1 MINIYRQLY
10 LQARFFIIASTI
22 VIIFALSFIIGW
34 LFPIGQSLLL
44 LLFIVTLADS
54 FLLLSKKQVLFAERK
69 VQSIISLDDENKI
82 VIRIKNLSGLNL
94 NITIYDDLPYQ
105 LQKRDFVIRSSLK
118 KDEEK
123 LFEYFIVPK
132 IRGEYIFG
140 NIINLVSSS
149 LGFVSRKIKFEQKTA
164 VHVYPSVIQ
173 MKKFELKSPQRIS
186 QNEGIKKIRRIGH
199 TYEFEHIK
207 EYVTGDDSR
216 TINWKASSRRATLM
230 VNQYEDEQSQQ
241 IYSIIDKSRIM
252 RMTFNDLT
260 LLDYSINTSLILSNL
275 ILQKHDKAGLIT
287 FSDKIGT
294 IITAEKSKQQ
304 LKKIFEAL
312 YNEKEN
318 FLEADYELLYHI
330 IRKVIKN
337 KSLIFLYTN
346 FESIQAFERLL
357 PILRQISKS
366 HSLVVMFFENEEI
379 NDLSKKP
386 ASSLFDIYNQTV
398 VRKYLFDK
406 NQIKTEL
413 NNHGIYCIKSVPREL
428 YVHTINKYLEL
439 KSRGLT

>member
-1 MINIYRQLY
+1 MISIYRQLY
-10 LQARFFIIASTI
+10 LQTRFFIMASAV
-22 VIIFALSFIIGW
+22 VIIFALSFVIHW

-44 LLFIVTLADS
+44 LLFIVALADS
-54 FLLLSKKQVLFAERK
+54 FLLLSRKQIMYAERT
-69 VQSIISLDDENKI
+69 VQAIISLYDENK
-82 VIRIKNLSGLNL
+82 VLIRIKNLSGLNL

-105 LQKRDFVIRSSLK
+105 LQKRDFVIHSSLK

-132 IRGEYIFG
+132 RRGEYVFG
-140 NIINLVSSS
+140 NIIILVSSS
-149 LGFVSRKIKFEQKTA
+149 LGFASRKIEFYQKTA

-173 MKKFELKSPQRIS
+173 MKKFELKSPLLAA

-207 EYVTGDDSR
+207 EYVMGDDSR
-216 TINWKASSRRATLM
+216 TINWKASGRRATLM

-260 LLDYSINTSLILSNL
+260 LLDYSINTSLVLSNL

-346 FESIQAFERLL
+346 FESIQAFERIL
-357 PILRQISKS
+357 PILRQISKL
-366 HSLVVMFFENEEI
+366 HLLVVIFFENEEV
-379 NDLSKKP
+379 NELGKKA
-386 ASSLFDIYNQTV
+386 ASSLLDIYNQTV

-413 NNHGIYCIKSVPREL
+413 INHGIHCFKSVPREL
-428 YVHTINKYLEL
+428 SVHTINKYLEL

>member
-1 MINIYRQLY
+1 MISIYRQLY
-10 LQARFFIIASTI
+10 LQTRFFIMASAV
-22 VIIFALSFIIGW
+22 VIIFALSFVIHW

-44 LLFIVTLADS
+44 VLFIVALADS
-54 FLLLSKKQVLFAERK
+54 FLLLSRKQIMYAERT
-69 VQSIISLDDENKI
+69 VQAIISLYDENK
-82 VIRIKNLSGLNL
+82 VLIRIKNLSGLNL

-105 LQKRDFVIRSSLK
+105 LQKRDFVIHSSLK

-132 IRGEYIFG
+132 RRGEYVFG
-140 NIINLVSSS
+140 NIIILVSSS
-149 LGFVSRKIKFEQKTA
+149 LGFASRKIEFYQKTA

-173 MKKFELKSPQRIS
+173 MKKFELKSPLLAA

-207 EYVTGDDSR
+207 EYVMGDDSR
-216 TINWKASSRRATLM
+216 TINWKASGRRATLM

-260 LLDYSINTSLILSNL
+260 LLDYSINTSLVLSNL

-346 FESIQAFERLL
+346 FESIQAFERIL
-357 PILRQISKS
+357 PILRQISKL
-366 HSLVVMFFENEEI
+366 HLLVVIFFENEEV
-379 NDLSKKP
+379 NELGKKA
-386 ASSLFDIYNQTV
+386 ASSLLDIYNQTV

-413 NNHGIYCIKSVPREL
+413 INHGIHCFKSVPREL
-428 YVHTINKYLEL
+428 SVHTINKYLEL